1 MFYRK
6 RKPDEARFFDRLG
19 KKSEVYKYYF
29 KHGTSLGFNMY
40 FVSGIER
47 YLGDLRFRNPLYFDG
62 KTFRH
67 VKKTVTADAIF
78 DRSGGVKFPPKEI
91 DAKVLNCI
99 TFKKICWNKLKTYE
113 LIGKYVSKSYAVRS
127 RKDLLAGLKKFSRNS
142 LVVLKP
148 ARGLGGKG
156 IIIAKKD
163 KLKKR
168 KLDKKLYILQKF
180 IDTSS
185 GIAGIVEGRHDLRIA
200 IAEGKIVLAHVR
212 TPRQGSFLANVAQGG
227 TIKEVPLSKIPKK
240 ILQVVRA
247 VQNKIDQKFNYPLYS
262 IDFGISKNKVFIFEI
277 NDQIGFPTGEMKN
290 AEKFVDQILKSL
302 QRIAD
307 TSPLEKNDS
316 QIRAYD

>member
-1 MFYRK
+1 M
-6 RKPDEARFFDRLG
+6 
-19 KKSEVYKYYF
+19 
-29 KHGTSLGFNMY
+29 
-40 FVSGIER
+40 
-47 YLGDLRFRNPLYFDG
+47 
-62 KTFRH
+62 
-67 VKKTVTADAIF
+67 
-78 DRSGGVKFPPKEI
+78 
-91 DAKVLNCI
+91 
-99 TFKKICWNKLKTYE
+99 
-113 LIGKYVSKSYAVRS
+113 
-127 RKDLLAGLKKFSRNS
+127 
-142 LVVLKP
+142 
-148 ARGLGGKG
+148 
-156 IIIAKKD
+156 
-163 KLKKR
+163 
-168 KLDKKLYILQKF
+168 
-180 IDTSS
+180 
-185 GIAGIVEGRHDLRIA
+185 RIA